1 MKITLKN
8 EVTDSLIIITTP
20 GYDPDTP
27 VTPKFSSEE
36 PLEITL
42 LKSELEDSYGYYGHI
57 FHVERTTNLDL
68 YAALFGL
75 KDYKIISVDKLPKPR
90 PLPPGVCS

>member
-20 GYDPDTP
+20 GYDPDTS
-27 VTPKFSSEE
+27 VVPKLTSVDPREVA
-36 PLEITL
+36 I
-42 LKSELEDSYGYYGHI
+42 LKSELEYTHGYYGHI
-57 FHVERTTNLDL
+57 FDIERTTNLDL
-68 YAALFGL
+68 YAVLYQL
-75 KDYKIISVDKLPKPR
+75 KGYKIVSIDKIPKAR